1 MRLGAKGYRLTVFD
15 RLDQPGGRGSSISQ
29 GGHRFDLGPTI
40 ITVPQGLHDLW
51 AACGRDFAADVK
63 LVPMDPFYQI
73 RWQDGATF
81 NAMADDDAM
90 RAEVARLSPGDLAG
104 YDRFIIDSAKR

>member
-1 MRLGAKGYRLTVFD
+1 M
-15 RLDQPGGRGSSISQ
+15 
-29 GGHRFDLGPTI
+29 
-40 ITVPQGLHDLW
+40 PQGLHDLR